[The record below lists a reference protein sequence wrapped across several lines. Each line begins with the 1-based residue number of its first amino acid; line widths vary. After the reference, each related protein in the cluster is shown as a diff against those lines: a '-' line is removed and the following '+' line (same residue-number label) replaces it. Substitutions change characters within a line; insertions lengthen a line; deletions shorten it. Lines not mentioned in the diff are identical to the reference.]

1 MEDFDEVYRLYFRD
15 VYLFCFALTKD
26 PHIAEDI
33 TADTFAKALKK
44 LKGFR
49 GECDIRTWLCQI
61 AKNTFLSYCRKQK
74 RLSELAKIPLD
85 SGQRFEEK
93 IEDRDL
99 AQRIDG
105 FIQTMEEAYREVFI
119 LRTYYELPYA
129 QIAASLGRTESW
141 ARVTYT
147 RAKRM
152 IQSWVKEGEHG

>member
-1 MEDFDEVYRLYFRD
+1 M
-15 VYLFCFALTKD
+15 
-26 PHIAEDI
+26 AEDVA
-33 TADTFAKALKK
+33 ADTFAKALRN
-44 LKGFR
+44 LKSFR

-61 AKNTFLSYCRKQK
+61 AKNTYISHCRKQN
-74 RLSELAKIPLD
+74 RIEELRDIPID
-85 SGQRFEEK
+85 SGERFEQR

-99 AQRIDG
+99 AHQIDRY
-105 FIQTMEEAYREVFI
+105 IQAMEEPYRQVFI

-152 IQSWVKEGEHG
+152 IQNWVKESEHG